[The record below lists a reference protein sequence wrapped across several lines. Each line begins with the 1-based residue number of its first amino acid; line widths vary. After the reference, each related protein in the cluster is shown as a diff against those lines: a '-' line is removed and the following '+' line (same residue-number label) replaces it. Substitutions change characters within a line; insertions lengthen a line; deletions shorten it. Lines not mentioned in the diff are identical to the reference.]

1 MPSAFFSHLW
11 ATCLGAMCLLYSIG
25 YMSHDKAATRFFA
38 TMLIFIA
45 GFIGLVYSANLF
57 IFYLCW
63 EVIGLCSF
71 SLVGFW
77 YTNSEAVRAHAK
89 FC

>member
-1 MPSAFFSHLW
+1 
-11 ATCLGAMCLLYSIG
+11 
-25 YMSHDKAATRFFA
+25 
-38 TMLIFIA
+38 MLVFIA

-63 EVIGLCSF
+63 EVVGLCSF

-77 YTNSEAVRAHAK
+77 YTNLKLLQAHAK